1 MKYFNANQ
9 IQRIVNAFPQE
20 VKEKFNNLELED
32 KTSWEPITIPE
43 KIVHYAI
50 SKNYMQASIGMNGK
64 FYINLSLESDNYN
77 QPSEY
82 EFKPILKE
90 IEEELFNIFGL
101 KAKGKIY
108 VISMGKEPD
117 DVGPLYFGELDA
129 PAKYKMIIEIVINS

>member
-1 MKYFNANQ
+1 MKYFNADQ
-9 IQRIVNAFPQE
+9 IQRIVDAFPQE
-20 VKEKFNNLELED
+20 VKEKFNNLELKE
-32 KTSWEPITIPE
+32 KTPWEPITIPE
-43 KIVHYAI
+43 KIVNYAI
-50 SKNYMQASIGMNGK
+50 NKNYMRASICMDRR
-64 FYINLSLESDNYN
+64 FYVELSLESDNYN

-108 VISMGKEPD
+108 VMSTGKEPD
-117 DVGPLYFGELDA
+117 DVGPLYWGELDA